1 MKRASN
7 EAATKAPKLAQNTDA
22 RPHELSAEAS
32 LSAEDADKRAPAH
45 VAAQNGDQREPVSG
59 GWGENPTGALD
70 SELRTATGAACDFRR
85 SSAPAQACRRLG
97 GMQTMAHRQTTQHY
111 SGHEGCL
118 RVPRELGAGASL
130 ALEGQCKLTPAHLAA
145 THGREGCLRVPHEF
159 GAGASL
165 SAERPLI
172 TGFGCTEA
180 FPCS

>member
-7 EAATKAPKLAQNTDA
+7 EAATKAPKLARADS
-22 RPHELSAEAS
+22 RLHDFSAEAS
-32 LSAEDADKRAPAH
+32 LSAEDADTRAPAH

-59 GWGENPTGALD
+59 GWRENPTGAL
-70 SELRTATGAACDFRR
+70 ELRTATGATCDCRR
-85 SSAPAQACRRLG
+85 SSAPAQALLAPARDADHG
-97 GMQTMAHRQTTQHY
+97 ISADYAVY

-118 RVPRELGAGASL
+118 RVPHELGAGASL
-130 ALEGQCKLTPAHLAA
+130 ALEGQCKFTPAHLAA
-145 THGREGCLRVPHEF
+145 THGREGCLRVPHEL